1 MFIYRNDAEHPI
13 GLNVRNLRKKRMMA
27 VHDLAIDSGISF
39 ETITHIEDYSR
50 STVTVAELKA
60 LSVALGVTTDLLLR
74 FDSMAV
80 KTANES
86 QLFNYA
92 RVSRPII

>member
-1 MFIYRNDAEHPI
+1 MI
-13 GLNVRNLRKKRMMA
+13 A

-39 ETITHIEDYSR
+39 ETISHIEDYSR
-50 STVTVAELKA
+50 STVTAAELKA
-60 LSVALGVTTDLLLR
+60 LSAALGVTTDLLLC

-80 KTANES
+80 KSAEES